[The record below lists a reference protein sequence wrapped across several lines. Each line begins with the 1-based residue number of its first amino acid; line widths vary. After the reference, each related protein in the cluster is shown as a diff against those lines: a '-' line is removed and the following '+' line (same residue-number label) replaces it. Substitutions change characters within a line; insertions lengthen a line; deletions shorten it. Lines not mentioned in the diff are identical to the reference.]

1 MDLEEQYD
9 KIYRYCYF
17 KIRNRETAEDIT
29 QEAFL
34 RLFQSH
40 PEMRK
45 EEALRFLYTV
55 AHNLCVDEYR
65 KRHSLPLAEDEAD
78 PCGMEDEILDREAV
92 RTALL
97 KLDPADRELLLL
109 KYVNEVPVAVMGSL
123 MGLSRFSVRRKI
135 IQAVKRF
142 KRYLG

>member
-9 KIYRYCYF
+9 KLYRYCYF

-45 EEALRFLYTV
+45 EEALRFLYRV

-65 KRHSLPLAEDEAD
+65 RRRTLPLAEDEAD
-78 PCGMEDEILDREAV
+78 PGGMEDEILAREAV

-109 KYVNEVPVAVMGSL
+109 KFVNEVPVAVIGSL
-123 MGLSRFSVRRKI
+123 LGLSRFSVRRKVM
-135 IQAVKRF
+135 QAVRKF
-142 KRYLG
+142 KGYLV